1 MFRCA
6 VSHSVKQ
13 HVSHCTPHVTLL
25 ICIYILY
32 INVYLY
38 RVYAN
43 VSTHVRMHI
52 SYNLHLASCT
62 PCTFIFVCPVLTQ
75 DLLASEQK
83 VSAEPDVKVLQ
94 VLCMPL
100 CAERDVVVCSFQ
112 PFSAVFCSLF
122 SKHLM
127 VFYDFDIFGG
137 FGALLVPFSP
147 CQVTPEDEF
156 LFLGCDGI
164 FELNSNQAGNA
175 LGLK

>member
-1 MFRCA
+1 MYVLYTPAHICFGVQNLIVLNSMFPTVHHMSRYSY
-6 VSHSVKQ
+6 VY
-13 HVSHCTPHVTLL
+13 
-25 ICIYILY
+25 IYIY
-32 INVYLY
+32 IIHKCIFISCIL
-38 RVYAN
+38 YAN
-43 VSTHVRMHI
+43 VSTHVCMHI

-62 PCTFIFVCPVLTQ
+62 MCTFIFVCPVLTQ

-127 VFYDFDIFGG
+127 VF
-137 FGALLVPFSP
+137 
-147 CQVTPEDEF
+147 
-156 LFLGCDGI
+156 
-164 FELNSNQAGNA
+164 
-175 LGLK
+175 

>member
-1 MFRCA
+1 MY
-6 VSHSVKQ
+6 
-13 HVSHCTPHVTLL
+13 
-25 ICIYILY
+25 IYIIHKCIFISCIL
-32 INVYLY
+32 
-38 RVYAN
+38 YAN
-43 VSTHVRMHI
+43 VSTHVCMHI

-62 PCTFIFVCPVLTQ
+62 MCTFIFVCPVLTQ

-127 VFYDFDIFGG
+127 VFWWFWYFWGVWGPTGSIFTMSGDSGG
-137 FGALLVPFSP
+137 RIS
-147 CQVTPEDEF
+147 
-156 LFLGCDGI
+156 FLGCDGI

>member
-1 MFRCA
+1 MYVLYTPAHICFGVQYLIVLNSMFHTVHHMSRYSY
-6 VSHSVKQ
+6 VY
-13 HVSHCTPHVTLL
+13 
-25 ICIYILY
+25 IYILY

-62 PCTFIFVCPVLTQ
+62 LCTFIFVCPVLTQ

-127 VFYDFDIFGG
+127 VFFMI
-137 FGALLVPFSP
+137 LI
-147 CQVTPEDEF
+147 
-156 LFLGCDGI
+156 FLGG
-164 FELNSNQAGNA
+164 
-175 LGLK
+175 LGPYWFHFHHVR